1 MTSHNFLVLIEQDQS
16 GWFVAKVPEL
26 QGCSTQGKTVQQ
38 AVKRAKEA
46 ILCCVEADNIK
57 PNKMRFVGLQSVEV
71 KV

>member
-1 MTSHNFLVLIEQDQS
+1 MAFHNFLVFIEQDQS

-38 AVKRAKEA
+38 AVERAKEA
-46 ILCCVEADNIK
+46 ILCCVESDNIK